1 MTLTSPQIVQEMI
14 IDIPKAGEYLGF
26 IISELIFA
34 RTIEFN
40 FINDAPDEFKDSMKA
55 CNLIA
60 QIVRGVQSH
69 SDENTARETYRN
81 RERRGPGCRP
91 RRGHRRHRHGR
102 RGGDAGGRDHRG
114 PLSSG

>member
-81 RERRGPGCRP
+81 ASINAAQFVPFPDPAECAEYAHECFAKLGVSF
-91 RRGHRRHRHGR
+91 
-102 RGGDAGGRDHRG
+102 A
-114 PLSSG
+114 LE